1 MLDILLYMFYNNYKY
16 WRKVLSRRCP
26 QPGVVAGLGA
36 IALRITIYRT
46 RLIVTA
52 GLFDCLEYPKES
64 APVTY
69 NADITWKAVNLGRIG
84 QAVQCCLVHR
94 GGSKESSCYRA
105 LESGALGCLV
115 NLSSL
120 CLRLSAPCCPQGRQV
135 S

>member
-1 MLDILLYMFYNNYKY
+1 MLDILLYMFYNIYKY

-69 NADITWKAVNLGRIG
+69 NADIT
-84 QAVQCCLVHR
+84 
-94 GGSKESSCYRA
+94 
-105 LESGALGCLV
+105 
-115 NLSSL
+115 
-120 CLRLSAPCCPQGRQV
+120 
-135 S
+135 